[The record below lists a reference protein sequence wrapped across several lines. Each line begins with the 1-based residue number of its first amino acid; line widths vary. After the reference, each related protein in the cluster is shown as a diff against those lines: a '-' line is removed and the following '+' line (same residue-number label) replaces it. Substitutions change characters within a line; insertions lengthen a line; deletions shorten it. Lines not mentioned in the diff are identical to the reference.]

1 MKIWSANCVYVGDCN
16 FRNDTTD
23 LTTLGT
29 NEGLIQKTYPR
40 EVILVNL
47 QTQEESKNKKIHPI
61 ISLQAQK
68 QVSEGA

>member
-1 MKIWSANCVYVGDCN
+1 MYVGDCN

-29 NEGLIQKTYPR
+29 NEGLIQKSYPR

-47 QTQEESKNKKIHPI
+47 QTQEESKKKKKKIHPI